1 MKKAAAGTFKLFCL
15 AAALFIALA
24 GGSAFAEQRLQAD
37 VVVIGAGSAG
47 LSAALTAAQG
57 GATVILLE
65 KDRVVGGTGNFAEG
79 LFAVESKLQKERWIG
94 LTREQVF
101 MEEMNETRWE
111 TNGPL
116 IRRFHNESAETIDW
130 LMAQG
135 VEFVGPSRNNW
146 NNNPTWH
153 LVKGERHG
161 AHLIQALYGKIKES
175 PNVKVLME
183 TPGRELIV
191 KDNRVVGVKAQGTTG
206 GTVIAEARHGV
217 IVATGGFANSPE
229 MLKKWADAEDAIPA
243 APLKKTGDGIN
254 MVMAL
259 GAAVETMDTLQWVCS
274 MDALPGKRPNLE
286 IGAIGVEPRNVW
298 VNGFGKRFA
307 NEYVAFDFPYAGN
320 AVRRQKV
327 AWAIFDE
334 NLKKFYMEKGLSAGL
349 GILVPPGKKF
359 PNFDELWDKAIAS
372 GNPFVVRASSLSE
385 LAAKTKL
392 PADALKQTLE
402 EYNKSAALNLD
413 PAFAKDRQ
421 WLTVLDIGGPL
432 YAVKLKEV
440 LLVTAGGP
448 RVDEYLRPLD
458 KNDRIVAKGLYVV
471 GNDVGGLYT
480 KTYTLT
486 AASGSSY
493 GFAINSGRMAAK
505 TILSEMGGK

>member
-1 MKKAAAGTFKLFCL
+1 MKKAVTGTFMLICL
-15 AAALFIALA
+15 AAAFFVALT
-24 GGSAFAEQRLQAD
+24 GGSARAEQRLQAD
-37 VVVIGAGSAG
+37 VVIIGAGSAG

-79 LFAVESKLQKERWIG
+79 LFAVESKMQKERWIG
-94 LTREQVF
+94 LTRDQVF
-101 MEEMNETRWE
+101 TEEMNDTRWE
-111 TNGPL
+111 TNAPL
-116 IRRFHNESAETIDW
+116 IRRFHNESAATIDW
-130 LMAQG
+130 LVAQG
-135 VEFVGPSRNNW
+135 VEFEGPSKNHW

-175 PNVKVLME
+175 PNVKVLMD

-191 KDNRVVGVKAQGTTG
+191 KDKRVVGVKAQNKAGEA
-206 GTVIAEARHGV
+206 VIAEARHGV
-217 IVATGGFANSPE
+217 IIATGGFANSPE
-229 MLKKWADAEDAIPA
+229 MLKKWADAGDAIPA

-254 MVMAL
+254 MAMAV

-298 VNGFGKRFA
+298 VNHTGSRFA
-307 NEYVAFDFPYAGN
+307 NEYIAFDFPYAAN
-320 AVRRQKV
+320 AVRRQKA

-334 NLKKFYMEKGLSAGL
+334 GLKKHYMENGLTAGL

-359 PNFDELWDKAIAS
+359 PNFDEMWDKAIAS
-372 GNPFVVRASSLSE
+372 GNPYVVRASSLSD

-392 PADALKQTLE
+392 PADFLKQTLDD
-402 EYNKSAALNLD
+402 YNRSAALNLD
-413 PAFAKDRQ
+413 PAFAKDRE
-421 WLTVLDIGGPL
+421 WLKVIDTKGPL

-440 LLVTAGGP
+440 LLATAGGP
-448 RVDEYLRPLD
+448 RVDEFLRPLD
-458 KNDRIVAKGLYVV
+458 KEGNIVASGLYVT
-471 GNDVGGLYT
+471 GNDVGGMYT
-480 KTYTLT
+480 KSYTLT

-505 TILSEMGGK
+505 TILSEMGRK